1 MAIGLQREVAR
12 AFMAASREGNLE
24 AVLAVPGVQAITNLT
39 TAAGAAGAAPAP
51 FALTAGEGTFLDFL
65 PFDNR

>member
-1 MAIGLQREVAR
+1 MPIGGSIFLSAI
-12 AFMAASREGNLE
+12 FE

-39 TAAGAAGAAPAP
+39 TAVGSAAAAAAP